1 MKTLTIVVVLTLVL
15 SVLFF
20 TGTCNGARWKNSIKI
35 EVNAAELFSDDKEP
49 LNTVYKNVWLTEM
62 DKQVLNDYASMLRE
76 DRDRSFDSAGGERE
90 LFRRARQGAIDMSI
104 VDEIL
109 SREPFEPE
117 PFETPLEAEQ
127 KGGLFTKDFYDVLQR
142 DTDEYNKIDFIDQE
156 APVEDDD
163 SIGLNIY
170 ILFPHFKYI
179 TRHARV

>member
-1 MKTLTIVVVLTLVL
+1 MKSLAAIILFVLVL

-20 TGTCNGARWKNSIKI
+20 TGTCSGTGWKNNIKI
-35 EVNAAELFSDDKEP
+35 EI
-49 LNTVYKNVWLTEM
+49 NTSEIFPNSEESPSTAYENVWLTEM
-62 DKQVLNDYASMLRE
+62 DKQVLSDYASMLRE

-90 LFRRARQGAIDMSI
+90 LFRRARKGAIDMSI

-109 SREPFEPE
+109 SREPFELE

-127 KGGLFTKDFYDVLQR
+127 KGGLFTKDFYDVLQH
-142 DTDEYNKIDFIDQE
+142 DTDDYNKIDFIDQE
-156 APVEDDD
+156 APVEEDD

-170 ILFPHFKYI
+170 ILFPQFKYI